1 MSGLRII
8 LSRQR
13 ARQFLKAIVLESIE
27 LSVVSTGMKKH
38 FTAHAIF
45 AATALASQQ
54 VWALGFGRPASDA
67 VLGQSFTFAVP
78 VRVEP
83 GERFAGDCLSA
94 KVHYGEALLPP
105 SAVRTE
111 VRPGGTDDSLMLRV
125 ITSMPVSEP
134 IVEVSVEVACDRHF
148 SRRFSV
154 FADPPTLAAGPAQV
168 APLPQ
173 AVAPVAGAAPAAAS
187 PAGPATTA
195 YGAAYAAQRNASG
208 AASSRPRVLHKGP
221 TMALANEVIAPAAAR
236 HPATDNGS
244 AKKGPRTAPADT
256 SRLLLEPGTPRLKL
270 DMEEPVIPPP
280 SAASGAAPGL
290 AALEDEDLRQL
301 KALQQSLDNARRD
314 SQSQR
319 DQTAKLQAELAQA
332 KSQSSGDTWTPWLL
346 ALLAVVAA
354 AIAGLVWKLRQ
365 QTRIAHSDWFNQS
378 ALGPATGL
386 PPASELPPEV
396 RYEPAYVAADLTE
409 PVAAARA
416 GEARADLPLV
426 DEGDARGVPIVDHS
440 ATRPLDR
447 HSLAAAAAPAGAPR
461 ELSVEEL
468 LDLEQQADFFIA
480 LGQEDA
486 AVDLLM
492 SHLRSAGGQSPL
504 PYTKLLEI
512 YRRQGDR
519 AAYERTRARFNRR
532 FNAYAPDWDTGPAA
546 GRSLEDY
553 PDTIAQLERAWHSPL
568 DAMAILESLL
578 FKRDDSSELFD
589 LPAYRDV
596 LVLYS
601 LARDLWQ
608 HGGGRGG
615 TQIDVLLPLD
625 DGSEHAASVTTYPSA
640 REVNERALPRD
651 DPGLDLDSVD
661 VEGDT
666 RNGMRTSFEMTG
678 FDAGTPGT
686 DLDLELPPS
695 GDVHVTLDELSL
707 SPAAPARAKPDPRD
721 WRDGSDSPDPDLPAK
736 R

>member
-1 MSGLRII
+1 
-8 LSRQR
+8 
-13 ARQFLKAIVLESIE
+13 
-27 LSVVSTGMKKH
+27 MKKH
-38 FTAHAIF
+38 FTAQVIF

-54 VWALGFGRPASDA
+54 VWALGFGRPVSDA
-67 VLGQSFTFAVP
+67 VLGQSFTFTVP
-78 VRVEP
+78 VRVQP

-94 KVHYGEALLPP
+94 KVYYGDALLPP
-105 SAVRTE
+105 NAVRTE
-111 VRPGGTDDSLMLRV
+111 VLPGATGDSLMLRV

-134 IVEVSVEVACDRHF
+134 IVDVSVEVACDRHF

-173 AVAPVAGAAPAAAS
+173 AVAPVAGAAPVAA
-187 PAGPATTA
+187 PPVGPATTA
-195 YGAAYAAQRNASG
+195 YGAAQRNASG
-208 AASSRPRVLHKGP
+208 AASGRPRVLRKGP
-221 TMALANEVIAPAAAR
+221 TMAPANEVDTPAAAR
-236 HPATDNGS
+236 HPATDNGI
-244 AKKGPRTAPADT
+244 AKKGPRTAPAPADT
-256 SRLLLEPGTPRLKL
+256 SRLLLEPGVPQLKL
-270 DMEEPVIPPP
+270 DMEEPVILPP

-319 DQTAKLQAELAQA
+319 DQTARLQAELAQA
-332 KSQSSGDTWTPWLL
+332 KAQSSGDTWTPWLL
-346 ALLAVVAA
+346 ALLAVAAA

-378 ALGPATGL
+378 ALGPATAV
-386 PPASELPPEV
+386 PPASELPPQV
-396 RYEPAYVAADLTE
+396 RPEASFVAADLAE
-409 PVAAARA
+409 PVA
-416 GEARADLPLV
+416 GEPLSDLPLV
-426 DEGDARGVPIVDHS
+426 DESDARRVPIVDHS

-447 HSLAAAAAPAGAPR
+447 HSLAAAVPAGAPR

-519 AAYERTRARFNRR
+519 SAYERTRARFNRR

-553 PDTIAQLERAWHSPL
+553 PDTIAQLERTWHSPL

-608 HGGGRGG
+608 HGGGQGG
-615 TQIDVLLPLD
+615 THVDVLLPLD
-625 DGSEHAASVTTYPSA
+625 DDSAHAASVTTYPSA
-640 REVNERALPRD
+640 REVNERALPQD
-651 DPGLDLDSVD
+651 DLGLDLESVD

-666 RNGMRTSFEMTG
+666 RNGMRTSFEMAG
-678 FDAGTPGT
+678 FDAGSSGT

-707 SPAAPARAKPDPRD
+707 SPAAPARSKPDPRD
-721 WRDGSDSPDPDLPAK
+721 WRDGSESPDPDRPAK

>member
-1 MSGLRII
+1 
-8 LSRQR
+8 
-13 ARQFLKAIVLESIE
+13 
-27 LSVVSTGMKKH
+27 MKKH
-38 FTAHAIF
+38 FTAHVIF

-54 VWALGFGRPASDA
+54 AWALGFGRPVSDA
-67 VLGQSFTFAVP
+67 VIGQSFTFTVP
-78 VRVEP
+78 VHVEP

-94 KVHYGEALLPP
+94 KVYYGDSLLPP
-105 SAVRTE
+105 NAVRTE
-111 VRPGGTDDSLMLRV
+111 VRPGATDDSLTLRV
-125 ITSMPVSEP
+125 VTSMAVSEP
-134 IVEVSVEVACDRHF
+134 ILEVVVDIACDRHF

-154 FADPPTLAAGPAQV
+154 FADPPMLAAGPAQV
-168 APLPQ
+168 APPAQ
-173 AVAPVAGAAPAAAS
+173 TAAPAAGT
-187 PAGPATTA
+187 GPAAVAPASSA
-195 YGAAYAAQRNASG
+195 YGAVDAARRGASG
-208 AASSRPRVLHKGP
+208 AGGSTRPRVLRKGP
-221 TMALANEVIAPAAAR
+221 TMALANEINAAAAAR
-236 HPATDNGS
+236 RPATDNGVARS
-244 AKKGPRTAPADT
+244 GARPPPAPAAS
-256 SRLLLEPGTPRLKL
+256 SRLLLEPGVPHLRL

-290 AALEDEDLRQL
+290 AGLEDDDLRAL
-301 KALQQSLDNARRD
+301 KTLQQSLDNARRE

-319 DQTAKLQAELAQA
+319 DQTARLQAELAQA
-332 KSQSSGDTWTPWLL
+332 RAKAGSDDGWTPWLL
-346 ALLAVVAA
+346 ALLAVAAA

-365 QTRIAHSDWFNQS
+365 QTRVAHSDWFNQS
-378 ALGPATGL
+378 ALGPATVL
-386 PPASELPPEV
+386 PPAAELPPEPPVTAPAVAPADV
-396 RYEPAYVAADLTE
+396 R
-409 PVAAARA
+409 VAAAPA
-416 GEARADLPLV
+416 PVEAPLDDLPLV
-426 DEGDARGVPIVDHS
+426 DEGDARGVPVVDHS

-447 HSLAAAAAPAGAPR
+447 HSLAAAAPAGVPR

-532 FNAYAPDWDTGPAA
+532 FNAYAPDWDTGPTA

-553 PDTIAQLERAWHSPL
+553 PETIAQLERAWHSPL

-596 LVLYS
+596 LLLYS

-608 HGGGRGG
+608 HGGGQGG

-625 DGSEHAASVTTYPSA
+625 DGSAHAASVTAYPSA
-640 REVNERALPRD
+640 REVNERALPED
-651 DPGLDLDSVD
+651 DPGLDLESVD

-666 RNGMRTSFEMTG
+666 RRGMLTSFEMTG
-678 FDAGTPGT
+678 FDAGSPAR

-695 GDVHVTLDELSL
+695 GEVHLTLDELSL
-707 SPAAPARAKPDPRD
+707 SPVAPMRAKPDARD
-721 WRDGSDSPDPDLPAK
+721 RREGGAPSEPDLPTK

>member
-1 MSGLRII
+1 
-8 LSRQR
+8 
-13 ARQFLKAIVLESIE
+13 
-27 LSVVSTGMKKH
+27 MKKH

-45 AATALASQQ
+45 AVTALATQQ
-54 VWALGFGRPASDA
+54 AWALGFGRSVSDA
-67 VLGQSFTFAVP
+67 VLGQTFTFTVP

-83 GERFAGDCLSA
+83 GERFAGDCLTA
-94 KVHYGEALLPP
+94 KVYYGDSLLPP
-105 SAVRTE
+105 NVVRTE
-111 VRPGGTDDSLMLRV
+111 VLPGATDDSLILRV
-125 ITSMPVSEP
+125 ITSVPVTEP
-134 IVEVSVEVACDRHF
+134 IVEVSVDIACDRQF

-173 AVAPVAGAAPAAAS
+173 AAAPATANPAPLAAPS
-187 PAGPATTA
+187 NVPASSA
-195 YGAAYAAQRNASG
+195 YSAAYAAQRGAS
-208 AASSRPRVLHKGP
+208 AAGNGRARVLRKGP
-221 TMALANEVIAPAAAR
+221 TMALANEINTPPSAR
-236 HPATDNGS
+236 HPVTDNGS
-244 AKKGPRTAPADT
+244 ARKGGPRVAPAPADT
-256 SRLLLEPGTPRLKL
+256 SRLLLEPGVPHLKL
-270 DMEEPVIPPP
+270 DMEEPVVPPP
-280 SAASGAAPGL
+280 SSASGAAPGL
-290 AALEDEDLRQL
+290 AALEDDDLRAL
-301 KALQQSLDNARRD
+301 KALQESLDNARRD
-314 SQSQR
+314 SQAQR
-319 DQTAKLQAELAQA
+319 DQTARLRAELAQA
-332 KSQSSGDTWTPWLL
+332 KAQAEAGGTWTPWLL
-346 ALLAVVAA
+346 ALLAVAAA

-378 ALGPATGL
+378 ALGPATAI
-386 PPASELPPEV
+386 PPAAELPPEELV
-396 RYEPAYVAADLTE
+396 DI
-409 PVAAARA
+409 PVAA
-416 GEARADLPLV
+416 EARDIAAPVAGPVDEPLDELPLV
-426 DEGDARGVPIVDHS
+426 DEGDARGVPYVDHS

-447 HSLAAAAAPAGAPR
+447 HSLAALGAANAPR

-532 FNAYAPDWDTGPAA
+532 FNAYAPDWDTGPTA

-578 FKRDDSSELFD
+578 FKRDDTSELFD

-608 HGGGRGG
+608 HGGGHGG

-625 DGSEHAASVTTYPSA
+625 DGATHAASVAAYPSA
-640 REVNERALPRD
+640 REVNDLALPEH
-651 DPGLDLDSVD
+651 DPGLDLESVD

-666 RNGMRTSFEMTG
+666 RNGMLTSFEMTG
-678 FDAGTPGT
+678 FDAGHGAS
-686 DLDLELPPS
+686 DVDLELPS
-695 GDVHVTLDELSL
+695 GGDVHVTLDELSL
-707 SPAAPARAKPDPRD
+707 APTAPTRPKPDPRD
-721 WRDGSDSPDPDLPAK
+721 WRDGSDGPDSELPK

>member
-1 MSGLRII
+1 
-8 LSRQR
+8 
-13 ARQFLKAIVLESIE
+13 
-27 LSVVSTGMKKH
+27 MKKH
-38 FTAHAIF
+38 FTAHIIF

-54 VWALGFGRPASDA
+54 AWALGFGRPVSDA
-67 VLGQSFTFAVP
+67 VLGQSFTFTVP
-78 VRVEP
+78 VHVEP

-94 KVHYGEALLPP
+94 KVYYGDALLPP
-105 SAVRTE
+105 AAVRIE
-111 VRPGGTDDSLMLRV
+111 VLPAAIDDSLTLRV
-125 ITSMPVSEP
+125 VTSMAISEP
-134 IVEVSVEVACDRHF
+134 ILEVVVDVACDRHF

-173 AVAPVAGAAPAAAS
+173 AAAPAARTAPVAVAPAAS
-187 PAGPATTA
+187 
-195 YGAAYAAQRNASG
+195 AYAAQRGASG
-208 AASSRPRVLHKGP
+208 STRPRVLRKGP
-221 TMALANEVIAPAAAR
+221 TMALANEIGAAAAAR
-236 HPATDNGS
+236 HPATDNGV
-244 AKKGPRTAPADT
+244 AKSGARSAPAPAAT
-256 SRLLLEPGTPRLKL
+256 SRLLLEPGVPHLKL

-280 SAASGAAPGL
+280 SASSGAAPGL
-290 AALEDEDLRQL
+290 AGLEDDDVRQL

-314 SQSQR
+314 TQSQR
-319 DQTAKLQAELAQA
+319 DQTARLRAELAQA
-332 KSQSSGDTWTPWLL
+332 RAKADSGDAWTPWLL
-346 ALLAVVAA
+346 GLLALAAA

-365 QTRIAHSDWFNQS
+365 QTRVAHSDWFNQS
-378 ALGPATGL
+378 ALGPATAV
-386 PPASELPPEV
+386 PPVGDMPPEALV
-396 RYEPAYVAADLTE
+396 TTPA
-409 PVAAARA
+409 VAAADA
-416 GEARADLPLV
+416 PAAPAPAPLEAPLADLPLV

-447 HSLAAAAAPAGAPR
+447 HSFAAAAAPTGAAR

-553 PDTIAQLERAWHSPL
+553 PETVAQLERAWHSPL

-608 HGGGRGG
+608 HGGGLGG

-625 DGSEHAASVTTYPSA
+625 DGSAHGASVTAYPSA
-640 REVNERALPRD
+640 REVNERALPED
-651 DPGLDLDSVD
+651 DPGLDLESVD

-666 RNGMRTSFEMTG
+666 RRGMLTRFEMTG
-678 FDAGTPGT
+678 FDAGSPAS
-686 DLDLELPPS
+686 DLDLELSSS
-695 GDVHVTLDELSL
+695 GDVHLMLDELSL
-707 SPAAPARAKPDPRD
+707 SPAAPARAKTDPRD
-721 WRDGSDSPDPDLPAK
+721 WREGGDSPDPDQPAK